1 MTKNPRVLQ
10 GSRETLPAVILAA
23 GQGLRL
29 REESGGV
36 PKPLTPLLGLTLLE
50 HTVLSCR
57 AIGVTECYVIV
68 GYGKEQ
74 LLPHIAELAA
84 RHRMR
89 LYGVDNPQWQEGNG
103 TSALA
108 AAPYLT
114 RPFLLLMCDHIFDPS
129 MLQALLTAGH
139 CSQSCLL
146 AVDHRVADI
155 FDLADATKV
164 RLHGQTIMAIGKE
177 LTSFDAID
185 TGLFLCQPLV
195 FKALEHARA
204 KGDGSLTAGMRRLIE
219 AVQLHAVD
227 MGNRFWCDIDTPQS
241 LEHAERLL
249 LAGLIKPHDSSAVP
263 RGVRHPVG

>member
-1 MTKNPRVLQ
+1 MTELPRVFR
-10 GSRETLPAVILAA
+10 GSQETLPAVILAA

-29 REESGGV
+29 REESGGA
-36 PKPLTPLLGLTLLE
+36 PKPLTSLLGLTLLE

-68 GYGKEQ
+68 GYAREQ
-74 LLPHIAELAA
+74 MLPHIAELAC

-89 LYGVDNPQWQEGNG
+89 LHGVDNPQWQEGNG

-108 AAPYLT
+108 AAPYLAG
-114 RPFLLLMCDHIFDPS
+114 PFLLLMCDHIFDPS
-129 MLQALLTAGH
+129 MLQALLEAGQR
-139 CSQSCLL
+139 SQSCLL
-146 AVDHRVADI
+146 AVDHRIKAI

-164 RLHGQTIMAIGKE
+164 RLHGQTITAIGKE
-177 LTSFDAID
+177 LTPFDAID
-185 TGLFLCQPLV
+185 TGLFLCQPSV

-204 KGDGSLTAGMRRLIE
+204 EGDGSLTAGMRRLISDT
-219 AVQLHAVD
+219 QLHAVD
-227 MGNRFWCDIDTPQS
+227 IGNRFWCDIDTPQS

-249 LAGLIKPHDSSAVP
+249 LAGLIKPHDSNAVP